1 MARRKT
7 TEEKRQELIEKQEQL
22 KARIKVVDA
31 RIKQKERKAQTK
43 RLITIGKMIEQYCGE
58 IKDLKSFAEWLKVNA
73 HEIAYT
79 QNHIDSFSVLPENQ
93 LKYKY
98 LRIFSKEAQDFI
110 IQEQEK
116 GHKNLYFSISG
127 VLGAKK
133 SNGTIKSIQEE
144 IQLYMQ
150 KNEIDVCHFEIIK
163 EIFEK
168 CYSKNT
174 RKD

>member
-22 KARIKVVDA
+22 KARIKAVDA

-43 RLITIGKMIEQYCGE
+43 RLITVGKMVEEYCGE
-58 IKDLKSFAEWLKVNA
+58 IKDLESFAEWLKVNA
-73 HEIAYT
+73 DAIAYT
-79 QNHIDSFSVLPENQ
+79 QNHTGSFSVLPENKS
-93 LKYKY
+93 KYKY

-116 GHKNLYFSISG
+116 GHKNPYFSISG

-168 CYSKNT
+168 CYSKIN
-174 RKD
+174 R

>member
-1 MARRKT
+1 MAKRT
-7 TEEKRQELIEKQEQL
+7 TEERMKEFDIKIEQIKARKRQIQNRVKAEK
-22 KARIKVVDA
+22 R
-31 RIKQKERKAQTK
+31 KEETK
-43 RLITIGKMIEQYCGE
+43 RLITIGKMVEEYCGE
-58 IKDLKSFAEWLKVNA
+58 IKDLESFAEWLKVNTYA
-73 HEIAYT
+73 IAYT
-79 QNHIDSFSVLPENQ
+79 QNHTGSFGVLPENKS
-93 LKYKY
+93 KYKY

-116 GHKNLYFSISG
+116 GHKNPYFSISG

-168 CYSKNT
+168 CYSKIN
-174 RKD
+174 R